1 MSETE
6 GFTFVPEQFSGVA
19 RLFPLPNVVLFPH
32 VMQPFHIFEP
42 RYRVMMEESL
52 ESDRL
57 IAMAILAP
65 GWEKDYEKRPA
76 VGKVAC
82 LGRIATYQQQPDGRY
97 NMLLLGVRRI
107 GIIRELPPKKA
118 FREADVEILEDVYPQ
133 SGAAARPTLQRK
145 LVQSFQKLMPQ
156 MASSHPQLE
165 QLLGSDVSLGMLTD
179 FVAYTLDLTLRLKEQ
194 LLAEINVDNRA
205 EVLLEAICGLRATQ
219 EEPNRDFPPQFSPN

>member
-1 MSETE
+1 MSESE

-42 RYRVMMEESL
+42 RYRDLMEESL

-65 GWEKDYEKRPA
+65 GWEKDYEARPA
-76 VGKVAC
+76 VGNVAC
-82 LGRIATYQQQPDGRY
+82 LGRIATYQKQPEGRY
-97 NMLLLGVRRI
+97 NLLLLGVRRI
-107 GIIRELPPKKA
+107 EIVRELPPQKL
-118 FREADVEILEDVYPQ
+118 FREAEVKILEDVYRQ
-133 SGAAARPTLQRK
+133 SGAAARPRLQRK

-156 MASSHPQLE
+156 MTSSHPQLE

-179 FVAYTLDLTLRLKEQ
+179 FVAYTLDLNLRLKEQ
-194 LLAEINVDNRA
+194 LLAETNVDNRA
-205 EVLLEAICGLRATQ
+205 EILLEAIRELRTAP
-219 EEPNRDFPPQFSPN
+219 EESKRDFPPEFSEN

>member
-1 MSETE
+1 MSESE

-42 RYRVMMEESL
+42 RYRDLMEESL

-65 GWEKDYEKRPA
+65 GWEKDYEARPA

-82 LGRIATYQQQPDGRY
+82 LGRIATYQKQPEGRY
-97 NMLLLGVRRI
+97 NLLLLGVRRI
-107 GIIRELPPKKA
+107 EIVRELPPQKL
-118 FREADVEILEDVYPQ
+118 FREAEVQILEDVYQQ
-133 SGAAARPTLQRK
+133 SGAAARPRLQRK

-156 MASSHPQLE
+156 MTSSHPQLE

-179 FVAYTLDLTLRLKEQ
+179 FVAYTLDLNLRLKEQ
-194 LLAEINVDNRA
+194 LLAETNVDNRA
-205 EVLLEAICGLRATQ
+205 EILLEAIRELRTAP
-219 EEPNRDFPPQFSPN
+219 EESKRGFPPEFSEN

>member
-1 MSETE
+1 MSESE

-42 RYRVMMEESL
+42 RYQELMAEAL
-52 ESDRL
+52 DTDRL

-65 GWEKDYEKRPA
+65 GWEKDYESRPA

-82 LGRIATYQQQPDGRY
+82 LGRIATYQKQPEGRY
-97 NMLLLGVRRI
+97 NLLLLGVRRI
-107 GIIRELPPKKA
+107 AIVRELPPNKL
-118 FREADVEILEDVYPQ
+118 FREAEVEILEDVYLQ
-133 SGAAARPTLQRK
+133 SGAAARPRLQRK

-156 MASSHPQLE
+156 MTSSHPQLE

-179 FVAYTLDLTLRLKEQ
+179 FVAYTLDLKLRLKEQ
-194 LLAEINVDNRA
+194 LLAETNVDNRA
-205 EVLLEAICGLRATQ
+205 EILLEAIRELRTTPEDSQ
-219 EEPNRDFPPQFSPN
+219 RDFPPQFSEN

>member
-1 MSETE
+1 MSEGE
-6 GFTFVPEQFSGVA
+6 SFTFVPEDFSGVA

-42 RYRVMMEESL
+42 RYREMVEESL

-65 GWEKDYEKRPA
+65 GWEKDYEARPA
-76 VGKVAC
+76 IGKVAC
-82 LGRIATYQQQPDGRY
+82 LGRIATYQKQPEGRY
-97 NMLLLGVRRI
+97 NLLLLGVRRI
-107 GIIRELPPKKA
+107 GIVRELPPNKS
-118 FREADVEILEDVYPQ
+118 FREAQVEILEDVYPKA
-133 SGAAARPTLQRK
+133 GAPARPRLQRK

-179 FVAYTLDLTLRLKEQ
+179 FVAYTLELSLRVKEQ
-194 LLAEINVDNRA
+194 LLAETNVDTRT
-205 EVLLEAICGLRATQ
+205 ELLLEAMRALRTAQ
-219 EEPNRDFPPQFSPN
+219 DEPSRDFPPLFSEN